1 MSRHNQAAIQQYKN
15 ALEQFETE
23 YHQLPGIAD
32 PVQREVFIKQIIDS
46 VRRIKYVSLIA
57 SRGLAPQRTDPND
70 EELFDPLRAALVHKS
85 RGDIDEACWLIFL
98 LTHFGKHH
106 LAGWRFVRE
115 VYGKLGEQPYW
126 SWQEVSTNPQAFRDW
141 LRASTPYLMRGA
153 NRGFGNH
160 RKYTSMDADKP
171 NGTGAAVQT
180 YVEWVL
186 HFGDHTQLFDN
197 ALGHSGADRKRTFD
211 WLYRS
216 MSVVR
221 SFARLG
227 KFDYLT
233 MLGKTGLAPIDPAF
247 AYLAGSSGPK
257 AGANRMY
264 QNFGLSISQKESRL
278 TELSAHLNVNMQVIE
293 DSLCNWNKSPD
304 LYEYFSG

>member
-1 MSRHNQAAIQQYKN
+1 MRRHHQTLMQPYAN
-15 ALEQFETE
+15 ALSQFEAQNI
-23 YHQLPGIAD
+23 QLPGIAN
-32 PVQREVFIKQIIDS
+32 PQHREVFIKQIIDS
-46 VRRIKYVSLIA
+46 VRRIEYVSQIA
-57 SRGLAPQRTDPND
+57 SRGICAQRADPHNAA
-70 EELFDPLRAALVHKS
+70 LFDPLRAALLHKS
-85 RGDIDEACWLIFL
+85 QGNIDEACWLIFL

-106 LAGWRFVRE
+106 SSGWRFVRE

-126 SWQEVSTNPQAFRDW
+126 TWQEVSADPQAFRAW
-141 LRASTPYLMRGA
+141 LRASTFHLMRGA
-153 NRGFGNH
+153 SRGFGNH

-186 HFGDHTQLFDN
+186 HFGDHTQLFNN
-197 ALGHSGADRKRTFD
+197 ALGQSGADPKRTFD

-233 MLGKTGLAPIDPAF
+233 MLGKTGLAPIDPAY

-264 QNFGLSISQKESRL
+264 QGLGLSTAQKEGRL
-278 TELSAHLNVNMQVIE
+278 RELADHLNVNMQVIE

>member
-1 MSRHNQAAIQQYKN
+1 MQLCKKLTNK
-15 ALEQFETE
+15 LTQFEAE
-23 YHQLPGIAD
+23 YHQLPGISD
-32 PVQREVFIKQIIDS
+32 PVRRDVFIKQIIDS
-46 VRRIKYVSLIA
+46 VRRIEYVSLIE
-57 SRGLAPQRTDPND
+57 SRQIDARRIDPHNA
-70 EELFDPLRAALVHKS
+70 ELFDPLRAALVYKS
-85 RGDIDEACWLIFL
+85 RGEIDEACWLVFL

-106 LAGWRFVRE
+106 RAGWRFVRE

-126 SWQEVSTNPQAFRDW
+126 SWQDVSADPQAFRDW
-141 LRASTPYLMRGA
+141 LRASKPHLMRGA

-180 YVEWVL
+180 YVDWVL
-186 HFGDHTQLFDN
+186 HFGDHTQLFAN
-197 ALGHSGADRKRTFD
+197 AVGQAGADRKRTFD

-247 AYLAGSSGPK
+247 AYLAGSTGPNE
-257 AGANRMY
+257 GASRMY
-264 QNFGLSISQKESRL
+264 GTPGLSTLQKERRL
-278 TELSAHLNVNMQVIE
+278 ADLAAHLNVNMQVIE
-293 DSLCNWNKSPD
+293 DSLCNWSKSPD